1 MKKLLASVLFLM
13 AVTSCT
19 YSVTMM
25 HSEGSTDTLDENQTT
40 DPTVTPTINVPISA
54 VPAKIPMP
62 QFKKDLI
69 K

>member
-13 AVTSCT
+13 AATSCT

-25 HSEGSTDTLDENQTT
+25 HTEGSNDTLDENQTT
-40 DPTVTPTINVPISA
+40 DPTVTPTVNVPIS
-54 VPAKIPMP
+54 VMPARIPLP
-62 QFKKDLI
+62 EFKKELI